1 MSSDARIFNFILYGN
16 FTDESIKN
24 YMDDCQVNLT
34 QMLRDTYRALQTNVN
49 NIINDEYHTA
59 IIKNGVDLLCILCDK
74 LNFNKDEVE
83 INRKRIK
90 KLREP
95 ILAFLKN
102 NSNSILLDAANQ
114 LDEVVLDKNI
124 DADALVT
131 LIRKLIDNK
140 EDIDIIKK
148 FLNIN
153 KEALTRKNNELFDYV
168 FFKAM
173 IALETESRDVYY
185 YITLL
190 KLLYTSKVNKDKY
203 LRHLHNSTSKNNLFS
218 YEIYLIIN
226 GVKRGLS
233 TDEILEKYGIMTN
246 IPNGPLIKPS
256 KKDSSDIIVSID
268 GSKTFLRDDGLSVR
282 KDGNKYIVGIH
293 VADAASAIEKNSE
306 LDFNARNNYECK
318 YMSGTRTRMFPS
330 KIENELS
337 LNEGKTRRAITL
349 YVVLNDSGEILD
361 YYIEKNNIVVS
372 RNLTYL
378 QSEAILNHLG
388 NDELERN
395 ILDLLMLARALE
407 KRNVR
412 KEQYWEKKEQSKKL
426 DNFRKL
432 KSDVIVREFMG
443 LYNLLTARTAKEAG
457 IPFIYRVQD
466 EEYISKTIEEMGM
479 YVDDYTKKILA
490 NIYLESKYSTTPSL
504 HAGLGY
510 TEYAHA
516 SDPLRRYPDFY
527 DQYLFHQFYFKDM
540 PCDFDQ
546 EEFEDLVQ
554 YCNQR
559 SVELSLMKAE
569 FDREARLVRRKN
581 K

>member
-24 YMDDCQVNLT
+24 YMDDCQVNMT
-34 QMLRDTYRALQTNVN
+34 QMLRDAYRALQTNVN

-59 IIKNGVDLLCILCDK
+59 IIKNGVDLFCILCDK

-102 NSNSILLDAANQ
+102 NSNSTLLDAANQ

-153 KEALTRKNNELFDYV
+153 KEALTRKNNELFDCV

-173 IALETESRDVYY
+173 NALEMESRDIYY

-256 KKDSSDIIVSID
+256 KKDCNDIIISID
-268 GSKTFLRDDGLSVR
+268 GNKTFLRDDGLSVR

-293 VADAASAIEKNSE
+293 VADAAAAIEKNSE
-306 LDFNARNNYECK
+306 LDLNARNNYACK
-318 YMSGTRTRMFPS
+318 YMNGTRTRMFPS
-330 KIENELS
+330 KVESELS

-361 YYIEKNNIVVS
+361 YYIEKNNIIVS

-378 QSEAILNHLG
+378 QSEAILNNTGSH
-388 NDELERN
+388 ELERS
-395 ILDLLMLARALE
+395 ILNLLMLAQALE
-407 KRNVR
+407 KRNTR

-443 LYNLLTARTAKEAG
+443 LYNLLTARTAKEEG
-457 IPFIYRVQD
+457 IPFIYRIQD
-466 EEYISKTIEEMGM
+466 EEYITKTVEDMGM
-479 YVDDYTKKILA
+479 YIDDYTKKILA
-490 NIYLESKYSTTPSL
+490 NIYLESKYSATPSL

-540 PCDFDQ
+540 PCDFVQ
-546 EEFEDLVQ
+546 EEFEELVQ

-559 SVELSLMKAE
+559 SIELSLMRGE
-569 FDREARLVRRKN
+569 FNREARLTK
-581 K
+581 KKK

>member
-24 YMDDCQVNLT
+24 YMDDCQVNMT
-34 QMLRDTYRALQTNVN
+34 QMLRDAYRALQTNVN

-59 IIKNGVDLLCILCDK
+59 IIKNGVDLFCILCDK

-95 ILAFLKN
+95 ILAFLKK
-102 NSNSILLDAANQ
+102 NSNSTLLDAANQ

-256 KKDSSDIIVSID
+256 KKDCNDIIISID
-268 GSKTFLRDDGLSVR
+268 GNKTFLRDDGLSVR

-293 VADAASAIEKNSE
+293 VADAAAAIEKNSE
-306 LDFNARNNYECK
+306 LDLNARNNYECK
-318 YMSGTRTRMFPS
+318 YMNGTRTRMFPS
-330 KIENELS
+330 KVESELS

-361 YYIEKNNIVVS
+361 YYIEKNNIIIS

-378 QSEAILNHLG
+378 QSEAILNHIG
-388 NDELERN
+388 SDELERN

-443 LYNLLTARTAKEAG
+443 LYNLLTARTAKEEG

-466 EEYISKTIEEMGM
+466 EEYISKMIEEMGM

-490 NIYLESKYSTTPSL
+490 NIYLESKYSATPSL

-510 TEYAHA
+510 TEYAHT
-516 SDPLRRYPDFY
+516 SDPLRRYTDFY

-540 PCDFDQ
+540 PCDFKQ
-546 EEFEDLVQ
+546 EEFEKLIQ

-559 SVELSLMKAE
+559 SIELSLMRGE
-569 FDREARLVRRKN
+569 FNRVARLTKKKN
-581 K
+581 

>member
-24 YMDDCQVNLT
+24 YMDDCQVNMT
-34 QMLRDTYRALQTNVN
+34 QMLRDAYRALQTNVN

-59 IIKNGVDLLCILCDK
+59 IIKNGVDLFCILCDK

-102 NSNSILLDAANQ
+102 NSNSTLLDAANQ

-246 IPNGPLIKPS
+246 IPNGPLIKPG
-256 KKDSSDIIVSID
+256 KKDCNDIIISID
-268 GSKTFLRDDGLSVR
+268 GNKTFLRDDGLSVR

-293 VADAASAIEKNSE
+293 VADAAAAIEKNSE
-306 LDFNARNNYECK
+306 LDLNARNNYECK
-318 YMSGTRTRMFPS
+318 YMNGTRTRMFPS
-330 KIENELS
+330 KVESELS

-361 YYIEKNNIVVS
+361 YYIEKNNIIIS

-378 QSEAILNHLG
+378 QSEAILNHIG
-388 NDELERN
+388 SDELERN

-443 LYNLLTARTAKEAG
+443 LYNLLTARTAKEEG

-466 EEYISKTIEEMGM
+466 EEYISKMIEEMGM

-490 NIYLESKYSTTPSL
+490 NIYLESKYSATPSL

-510 TEYAHA
+510 TEYAHT
-516 SDPLRRYPDFY
+516 SDPLRRYTDFY

-540 PCDFDQ
+540 PCDFKQ
-546 EEFEDLVQ
+546 EEFEKLIQ

-559 SVELSLMKAE
+559 SIELSLMRGE
-569 FDREARLVRRKN
+569 FNREARLTKKKN
-581 K
+581 

>member
-24 YMDDCQVNLT
+24 YMDDCQVNMT
-34 QMLRDTYRALQTNVN
+34 QLLRDAYRALQTNVN

-59 IIKNGVDLLCILCDK
+59 IIKNGVDLFCLLCDK

-95 ILAFLKN
+95 ILAFLKS
-102 NSNSILLDAANQ
+102 NSNSTLLDAANQ

-256 KKDSSDIIVSID
+256 KKDCNDIIISID
-268 GSKTFLRDDGLSVR
+268 GNKTFLRDDGLSVR

-293 VADAASAIEKNSE
+293 VADAAAAIEKNSE
-306 LDFNARNNYECK
+306 LDLNARNNYECK
-318 YMSGTRTRMFPS
+318 YMNGTRTRMFPS
-330 KIENELS
+330 KVESELS

-361 YYIEKNNIVVS
+361 YYIEKNNIIVS

-378 QSEAILNHLG
+378 QSEAILNNTGSH
-388 NDELERN
+388 ELERS
-395 ILDLLMLARALE
+395 ILNLLMLAQALE
-407 KRNVR
+407 KRNTR

-443 LYNLLTARTAKEAG
+443 LYNLLTARTAKEEG
-457 IPFIYRVQD
+457 IPFIYRIQD
-466 EEYISKTIEEMGM
+466 EEYITKTVEDMGM
-479 YVDDYTKKILA
+479 YIDDYTKKILA
-490 NIYLESKYSTTPSL
+490 NIYLESKYSATPSL

-540 PCDFDQ
+540 PCDFVQ
-546 EEFEDLVQ
+546 EEFEELVQ

-559 SVELSLMKAE
+559 SIELSLMRGE
-569 FDREARLVRRKN
+569 FNREARLTK
-581 K
+581 KKK

>member
-24 YMDDCQVNLT
+24 YMDDCQVNMT
-34 QMLRDTYRALQTNVN
+34 QMLRDAYRALQTNVN

-59 IIKNGVDLLCILCDK
+59 IIKNGVDLFCILCDK

-102 NSNSILLDAANQ
+102 NSNSTLLDAANQ

-140 EDIDIIKK
+140 EDVDIIKK

-256 KKDSSDIIVSID
+256 KKDCNDIIISID
-268 GSKTFLRDDGLSVR
+268 GNKTFLRDDGLSVR

-293 VADAASAIEKNSE
+293 VADAAAAIEKNSE
-306 LDFNARNNYECK
+306 LDLNARNNYECK
-318 YMSGTRTRMFPS
+318 YMNGTRTRMFPS
-330 KIENELS
+330 KVESELS

-361 YYIEKNNIVVS
+361 YYIEKNNIIVS

-378 QSEAILNHLG
+378 QSEAILNNTGSH
-388 NDELERN
+388 ELERS
-395 ILDLLMLARALE
+395 ILNLLMLAQALE
-407 KRNVR
+407 KRNTR

-443 LYNLLTARTAKEAG
+443 LYNLLTARTAKEEG
-457 IPFIYRVQD
+457 IPFIYRIQD
-466 EEYISKTIEEMGM
+466 EEYITKTVEDMGM

-490 NIYLESKYSTTPSL
+490 NIYLESKYSVTPSL

-540 PCDFDQ
+540 PCDFVQ
-546 EEFEDLVQ
+546 EEFEELVQ

-559 SVELSLMKAE
+559 SIELSLMRGE
-569 FDREARLVRRKN
+569 FNREARLTK
-581 K
+581 KKK

>member
-24 YMDDCQVNLT
+24 YMDDCQVNMT
-34 QMLRDTYRALQTNVN
+34 QMLRDAYRALQTNVN

-59 IIKNGVDLLCILCDK
+59 IIKNGVDLFCILCDK

-102 NSNSILLDAANQ
+102 NSNSTLLDAANQ

-256 KKDSSDIIVSID
+256 KKDCNDIIISID
-268 GSKTFLRDDGLSVR
+268 GNKTFLRDDGLSVR

-293 VADAASAIEKNSE
+293 VADAAAAIEKNSE
-306 LDFNARNNYECK
+306 LDLIARNNYACK
-318 YMSGTRTRMFPS
+318 YMNGTRTRMFPS
-330 KIENELS
+330 KVESELS

-361 YYIEKNNIVVS
+361 YYIEKNNIIVS

-378 QSEAILNHLG
+378 QSEAILNNTGSH
-388 NDELERN
+388 ELERS
-395 ILDLLMLARALE
+395 ILNLLMLAQALE
-407 KRNVR
+407 KRNTR

-443 LYNLLTARTAKEAG
+443 LYNLLTARTAKEEG
-457 IPFIYRVQD
+457 IPFIYRIQD
-466 EEYISKTIEEMGM
+466 EEYITKTVEDMGM
-479 YVDDYTKKILA
+479 YIDDYTKKILA
-490 NIYLESKYSTTPSL
+490 NIYLESKYSATPSL

-540 PCDFDQ
+540 PCDFVQ
-546 EEFEDLVQ
+546 EEFEELVQ

-559 SVELSLMKAE
+559 SIELSLMRGE
-569 FDREARLVRRKN
+569 FNREARLTK
-581 K
+581 KKK

>member
-24 YMDDCQVNLT
+24 YMDDCQVNMT
-34 QMLRDTYRALQTNVN
+34 QMLRDAYRALQTNVN

-59 IIKNGVDLLCILCDK
+59 IIKNGVDLFCILCDK

-102 NSNSILLDAANQ
+102 NSNSTLLDAANQ
-114 LDEVVLDKNI
+114 LDEIVLDKNI

-256 KKDSSDIIVSID
+256 KKDCNDIIISID
-268 GSKTFLRDDGLSVR
+268 GNKTFLRDDGLSVR

-293 VADAASAIEKNSE
+293 VADAAAAIEKNSE
-306 LDFNARNNYECK
+306 LDLNARNNYECK
-318 YMSGTRTRMFPS
+318 YMNGTRTRMFPS
-330 KIENELS
+330 KVESELS

-361 YYIEKNNIVVS
+361 YYIEKNNIIIS

-378 QSEAILNHLG
+378 QSEAILNHIG
-388 NDELERN
+388 SDELERN

-443 LYNLLTARTAKEAG
+443 LYNLLTARTAKEEG

-466 EEYISKTIEEMGM
+466 EEYISKMIEEMGM

-490 NIYLESKYSTTPSL
+490 NIYLESKYSATPSL

-516 SDPLRRYPDFY
+516 SDPLRRYTDFY

-540 PCDFDQ
+540 PCDFKQ
-546 EEFEDLVQ
+546 EEFEKLIQ

-559 SVELSLMKAE
+559 SIELSLMRGE
-569 FDREARLVRRKN
+569 FNREARLTKKKN
-581 K
+581 

>member
-1 MSSDARIFNFILYGN
+1 
-16 FTDESIKN
+16 
-24 YMDDCQVNLT
+24 
-34 QMLRDTYRALQTNVN
+34 
-49 NIINDEYHTA
+49 
-59 IIKNGVDLLCILCDK
+59 
-74 LNFNKDEVE
+74 
-83 INRKRIK
+83 
-90 KLREP
+90 
-95 ILAFLKN
+95 
-102 NSNSILLDAANQ
+102 
-114 LDEVVLDKNI
+114 
-124 DADALVT
+124 
-131 LIRKLIDNK
+131 
-140 EDIDIIKK
+140 
-148 FLNIN
+148 
-153 KEALTRKNNELFDYV
+153 
-168 FFKAM
+168 M

-256 KKDSSDIIVSID
+256 KKDCSDIIVSID

>member
-24 YMDDCQVNLT
+24 YMDDCQVNMT
-34 QMLRDTYRALQTNVN
+34 QMLRDAYRALQTNVN

-59 IIKNGVDLLCILCDK
+59 IIKNGVDLFCILCDK

-102 NSNSILLDAANQ
+102 NSNSTLLDAANQ

-140 EDIDIIKK
+140 EDVDIIKK

-256 KKDSSDIIVSID
+256 KKDCNDIIISID
-268 GSKTFLRDDGLSVR
+268 GNKTFLRDDGLSVR

-293 VADAASAIEKNSE
+293 VADAAAAIEKNSE
-306 LDFNARNNYECK
+306 LDLNARNNYECK
-318 YMSGTRTRMFPS
+318 YMNGTRTRMFPS
-330 KIENELS
+330 KVESELS

-361 YYIEKNNIVVS
+361 YYIEKNNIIVS

-378 QSEAILNHLG
+378 QSEAILNNTGSH
-388 NDELERN
+388 ELERS
-395 ILDLLMLARALE
+395 ILNLLMLAQALE
-407 KRNVR
+407 KRNTR

-443 LYNLLTARTAKEAG
+443 LYNLLTARTAKEEG
-457 IPFIYRVQD
+457 IPFIYRIQD
-466 EEYISKTIEEMGM
+466 EEYITKTVEDMGM

-490 NIYLESKYSTTPSL
+490 NIYLESKYSATPSL

-516 SDPLRRYPDFY
+516 SDPLRRYSDFY

-540 PCDFDQ
+540 PCDFVQ
-546 EEFEDLVQ
+546 EEFEELVQ

-559 SVELSLMKAE
+559 SIELSLMRGE
-569 FDREARLVRRKN
+569 FNREARLTK
-581 K
+581 KKK

>member
-24 YMDDCQVNLT
+24 YMDDCQVNMT
-34 QMLRDTYRALQTNVN
+34 QMLRDAYRALQTNVN

-59 IIKNGVDLLCILCDK
+59 IIKNGVDLFCILCDK

-102 NSNSILLDAANQ
+102 NSNSTLLDAANQ

-256 KKDSSDIIVSID
+256 KKDCNDIIISID
-268 GSKTFLRDDGLSVR
+268 GNKTFLRDDGLSVR

-293 VADAASAIEKNSE
+293 VADAAAAIEKNSE
-306 LDFNARNNYECK
+306 LDLNARNNYECK
-318 YMSGTRTRMFPS
+318 YMNGTRTRMFPS
-330 KIENELS
+330 KVESELS

-361 YYIEKNNIVVS
+361 YYIEKNNIIVS

-378 QSEAILNHLG
+378 QSEAILNNTGSH
-388 NDELERN
+388 ELERS
-395 ILDLLMLARALE
+395 ILNLLMLAQALE
-407 KRNVR
+407 KRNTR

-443 LYNLLTARTAKEAG
+443 LYNLLTARTAKEEG
-457 IPFIYRVQD
+457 IPFIYRIQD
-466 EEYISKTIEEMGM
+466 EEYITKTVEDMGM

-490 NIYLESKYSTTPSL
+490 NIYLESKYSATPSL

-540 PCDFDQ
+540 PCDFVQ
-546 EEFEDLVQ
+546 EEFEELVQ

-559 SVELSLMKAE
+559 SIELSLMRGE
-569 FDREARLVRRKN
+569 FNREARLTK
-581 K
+581 KKK

>member
-24 YMDDCQVNLT
+24 YMDDCQVNMT
-34 QMLRDTYRALQTNVN
+34 QMLRDAYRALQTNVN

-59 IIKNGVDLLCILCDK
+59 IIKNGVDLFCILCDK

-95 ILAFLKN
+95 ILAFLKK
-102 NSNSILLDAANQ
+102 NSNSTLLDAANQ
-114 LDEVVLDKNI
+114 LDEIVLDKNI

-256 KKDSSDIIVSID
+256 KKDCNDIIISID
-268 GSKTFLRDDGLSVR
+268 GNKTFLRDDGLSVR

-293 VADAASAIEKNSE
+293 VADAAAAIEKNSE
-306 LDFNARNNYECK
+306 LDLNARNNYECK
-318 YMSGTRTRMFPS
+318 YMNGTRTRMFPS
-330 KIENELS
+330 KVESELS

-361 YYIEKNNIVVS
+361 YYIEKNNIIIS

-378 QSEAILNHLG
+378 QSEAILNHIG
-388 NDELERN
+388 SDELERN

-443 LYNLLTARTAKEAG
+443 LYNLLTARTAKEEG

-466 EEYISKTIEEMGM
+466 EEYISKMIEEMGM

-490 NIYLESKYSTTPSL
+490 NIYLESKYSATPSL

-510 TEYAHA
+510 TEYAHT
-516 SDPLRRYPDFY
+516 SDPLRRYTDFY

-540 PCDFDQ
+540 PCDFKQ
-546 EEFEDLVQ
+546 EEFEKLIQ

-559 SVELSLMKAE
+559 SIELSLMRGE
-569 FDREARLVRRKN
+569 FNREARLTKKKN
-581 K
+581 

>member
-24 YMDDCQVNLT
+24 YMDDCQVNMT
-34 QMLRDTYRALQTNVN
+34 QMLRDAYRALQTNVN

-59 IIKNGVDLLCILCDK
+59 IIKNGVDLFCILCDK

-102 NSNSILLDAANQ
+102 NSNSTLLDAANQ

-256 KKDSSDIIVSID
+256 KKDCNDIIISID
-268 GSKTFLRDDGLSVR
+268 GNKTFLRDDGLSVR

-293 VADAASAIEKNSE
+293 VADAAAAIEKNSE
-306 LDFNARNNYECK
+306 LDLNARNNYECK
-318 YMSGTRTRMFPS
+318 YMNGTRTRMFPS
-330 KIENELS
+330 KVESELS

-361 YYIEKNNIVVS
+361 YYIEKNNIIIS

-378 QSEAILNHLG
+378 QSEAILNHIG
-388 NDELERN
+388 SDELERN

-443 LYNLLTARTAKEAG
+443 LYNLLTARTAKEEG

-466 EEYISKTIEEMGM
+466 EEYISKMIEEMGM

-490 NIYLESKYSTTPSL
+490 NIYLESKYSATPSL

-510 TEYAHA
+510 TEYAHT
-516 SDPLRRYPDFY
+516 SDPLRRYTDFY

-540 PCDFDQ
+540 PCDFKQ
-546 EEFEDLVQ
+546 EEFEKLIQ

-559 SVELSLMKAE
+559 SIELSLMRGE
-569 FDREARLVRRKN
+569 FNREARLTKKKN
-581 K
+581 

>member
-24 YMDDCQVNLT
+24 YMDDCQVNMT
-34 QMLRDTYRALQTNVN
+34 QLLRDAYRALQTNVN

-59 IIKNGVDLLCILCDK
+59 IIKNGVDLFCLLCDK

-95 ILAFLKN
+95 ILAFLKS
-102 NSNSILLDAANQ
+102 NSNSTLLDAANQ

-140 EDIDIIKK
+140 EDVDIIKK

-153 KEALTRKNNELFDYV
+153 KEALTKKNNELFDYV

-256 KKDSSDIIVSID
+256 KKDCNDIIISID
-268 GSKTFLRDDGLSVR
+268 GNKTFLRDDGLSVR

-293 VADAASAIEKNSE
+293 VADAAAAIEKNSE
-306 LDFNARNNYECK
+306 LDLNARNNYECK
-318 YMSGTRTRMFPS
+318 YMNGTRTRMFPS
-330 KIENELS
+330 KVESELS

-361 YYIEKNNIVVS
+361 YYIEKNNIIVS

-378 QSEAILNHLG
+378 QSEAILNNTGSH
-388 NDELERN
+388 ELERS
-395 ILDLLMLARALE
+395 ILNLLMLAQALE
-407 KRNVR
+407 KRNTR

-443 LYNLLTARTAKEAG
+443 LYNLLTARTAKEEG
-457 IPFIYRVQD
+457 IPFIYRIQD
-466 EEYISKTIEEMGM
+466 EEYITKTVEDMGM

-490 NIYLESKYSTTPSL
+490 NIYLESKYSVTPSL

-540 PCDFDQ
+540 PCDFVQ
-546 EEFEDLVQ
+546 EEFEELVQ

-559 SVELSLMKAE
+559 SIELSLMRGE
-569 FDREARLVRRKN
+569 FNREARLTK
-581 K
+581 KKK

>member
-24 YMDDCQVNLT
+24 YMDDCQVNMT
-34 QMLRDTYRALQTNVN
+34 QMLRDAYRALQTNVN

-59 IIKNGVDLLCILCDK
+59 IIKNGVDLFCILCDK

-102 NSNSILLDAANQ
+102 NSNSTLLDAANQ

-173 IALETESRDVYY
+173 IAIETESRDVYY

-256 KKDSSDIIVSID
+256 KKDCNDIIISID
-268 GSKTFLRDDGLSVR
+268 GNKTFLRDDGLSVR

-293 VADAASAIEKNSE
+293 VADAAAAIEKNSE
-306 LDFNARNNYECK
+306 LDLNARNNYECK
-318 YMSGTRTRMFPS
+318 YMNGTRTRMFPS
-330 KIENELS
+330 KVESELS

-361 YYIEKNNIVVS
+361 YYIEKNNIIIS

-378 QSEAILNHLG
+378 QSEAILNHIG
-388 NDELERN
+388 SDELERN

-443 LYNLLTARTAKEAG
+443 LYNLLTARTAKEEG

-466 EEYISKTIEEMGM
+466 EEYISKMIEEMGM

-490 NIYLESKYSTTPSL
+490 NIYLESKYSATPSL

-510 TEYAHA
+510 TEYAHT
-516 SDPLRRYPDFY
+516 SDPLRRYTDFY

-540 PCDFDQ
+540 PCDFKQ
-546 EEFEDLVQ
+546 EEFEKLIQ

-559 SVELSLMKAE
+559 SIELSLMRGE
-569 FDREARLVRRKN
+569 FNREARLTKKKN
-581 K
+581 

>member
-24 YMDDCQVNLT
+24 YMDDCQVNMT
-34 QMLRDTYRALQTNVN
+34 QMLRDAYRALQTNVN

-59 IIKNGVDLLCILCDK
+59 IIKNGVDLFCILCDK

-102 NSNSILLDAANQ
+102 NSNSTLLDAANQ

-246 IPNGPLIKPS
+246 IPNGPLIKPG
-256 KKDSSDIIVSID
+256 KKDCNDIIISID
-268 GSKTFLRDDGLSVR
+268 GNKTFLRDDGLSVR

-293 VADAASAIEKNSE
+293 VADAAAAIEKNSE
-306 LDFNARNNYECK
+306 LDLNARNNYECK

-330 KIENELS
+330 KVESELS
-337 LNEGKTRRAITL
+337 LNEGKSRRAITL

-361 YYIEKNNIVVS
+361 YYIEKNNIIVS

-378 QSEAILNHLG
+378 QSEAILNHIG
-388 NDELERN
+388 SDELERN

-412 KEQYWEKKEQSKKL
+412 KELYWEKKEQSKKL
-426 DNFRKL
+426 DNFRNIL
-432 KSDVIVREFMG
+432 
-443 LYNLLTARTAKEAG
+443 
-457 IPFIYRVQD
+457 FILNSID
-466 EEYISKTIEEMGM
+466 KW
-479 YVDDYTKKILA
+479 YTFFFCSSSSKKI
-490 NIYLESKYSTTPSL
+490 I
-504 HAGLGY
+504 
-510 TEYAHA
+510 
-516 SDPLRRYPDFY
+516 
-527 DQYLFHQFYFKDM
+527 
-540 PCDFDQ
+540 
-546 EEFEDLVQ
+546 
-554 YCNQR
+554 
-559 SVELSLMKAE
+559 
-569 FDREARLVRRKN
+569 
-581 K
+581 

>member
-24 YMDDCQVNLT
+24 YMDDCQVNMT
-34 QMLRDTYRALQTNVN
+34 QMLRDAYRALQTNVN

-59 IIKNGVDLLCILCDK
+59 IIKNGVDLFCILCDK

-95 ILAFLKN
+95 ILAFLKK
-102 NSNSILLDAANQ
+102 NSNSTLLDAANQ

-256 KKDSSDIIVSID
+256 KKDCNDIIISID
-268 GSKTFLRDDGLSVR
+268 GNKTFLRDDGLSVR

-293 VADAASAIEKNSE
+293 VADAAAAIEKNSE
-306 LDFNARNNYECK
+306 LDLNARNNYECK
-318 YMSGTRTRMFPS
+318 YMNGTRTRMFPS
-330 KIENELS
+330 KVESELS

-361 YYIEKNNIVVS
+361 YYIEKNNIIIS

-378 QSEAILNHLG
+378 QSEAILNHIG
-388 NDELERN
+388 SDELERN

-443 LYNLLTARTAKEAG
+443 LYNLLTARTAKEEG

-466 EEYISKTIEEMGM
+466 EEYISKMIEEMGM

-490 NIYLESKYSTTPSL
+490 NIYLESKYSATPSL

-510 TEYAHA
+510 TEYAHT
-516 SDPLRRYPDFY
+516 SDPLRRYTDFY

-540 PCDFDQ
+540 PCDFKQ
-546 EEFEDLVQ
+546 EEFEKLIQ

-559 SVELSLMKAE
+559 SIELSLMRGE
-569 FDREARLVRRKN
+569 FNREARLTKKKN
-581 K
+581 

>member
-16 FTDESIKN
+16 YSEDAIKY
-24 YMDDCQVNLT
+24 YMDDCQVNMN

-49 NIINDEYHTA
+49 NIINDEYHTS
-59 IIKNGVDLLCILCDK
+59 IIKNGVDLFCLLCDK
-74 LNFNKDEVE
+74 MNFNKDEVE

-102 NSNSILLDAANQ
+102 NNNSLLLDAANQ

-124 DADALVT
+124 DADALLT
-131 LIRKLIDNK
+131 LVKKLIDNH
-140 EDIDIIKK
+140 EDVDIIKK
-148 FLNIN
+148 FININ
-153 KEALTRKNNELFDYV
+153 KESLTKKNSELFDYV

-173 IALETESRDVYY
+173 RALETENRDIYY

-203 LRHLHNSTSKNNLFS
+203 LRHLHNSTSKNNIFS

-233 TDEILEKYGIMTN
+233 TDEILEKYGIITE
-246 IPNGPLIKPS
+246 IPNGPVIKT
-256 KKDSSDIIVSID
+256 KKRNCKDIVMSID
-268 GSKTFLRDDGLSVR
+268 GNRTFLRDDGLSVR
-282 KDGNKYIVGIH
+282 KDGSNYIVGIH
-293 VADAASAIEKNSE
+293 VADAAGAIEKNST
-306 LDFNARNNYECK
+306 LDLNARNNYKCL
-318 YMSGTRTRMFPS
+318 YMNGTRTRMFPS
-330 KIENELS
+330 KIESELS
-337 LNEGKTRRAITL
+337 LNEGKTRKVITL

-388 NDELERN
+388 SDELEKQ
-395 ILDLLMLARALE
+395 IFDLLMLARALE
-407 KRNVR
+407 KRNAR
-412 KEQYWEKKEQSKKL
+412 KEQYWEKKEQSKKVE
-426 DNFRKL
+426 NFRKL
-432 KSDVIVREFMG
+432 KSDVIVREFMS
-443 LYNLLTARTAKEAG
+443 LYNLLTARTAKDKG
-457 IPFIYRVQD
+457 FPFIYRIQD

-490 NIYLESKYSTTPSL
+490 NIYLESKYSTVPSL
-504 HAGLGY
+504 HAGLGF
-510 TEYAHA
+510 TEYSHS

-540 PCDFDQ
+540 ESDFDE
-546 EEFEDLVQ
+546 EEFEELVK

-559 SVELSLMKAE
+559 SIELSLMRAE
-569 FDREARLVRRKN
+569 FNREARLVK
-581 K
+581 KK

>member
-24 YMDDCQVNLT
+24 YMDDCQVNMT
-34 QMLRDTYRALQTNVN
+34 QMLRDAYRALQTNVN

-59 IIKNGVDLLCILCDK
+59 IIKNGVDLFCILCDK

-102 NSNSILLDAANQ
+102 NSNSTLLDAANQ

-246 IPNGPLIKPS
+246 IPNGPLIKPG
-256 KKDSSDIIVSID
+256 KKDCNDIIISID
-268 GSKTFLRDDGLSVR
+268 GNKTFLRDDGLSVR

-293 VADAASAIEKNSE
+293 VADAAAAIEKNSE
-306 LDFNARNNYECK
+306 LDLNARNNYEWK

-330 KIENELS
+330 KVESELS

-361 YYIEKNNIVVS
+361 YYIEKNNIIVS

-378 QSEAILNHLG
+378 QSEAILNHIG
-388 NDELERN
+388 SDELERN

-443 LYNLLTARTAKEAG
+443 LYNLLTARTAKEEG

-466 EEYISKTIEEMGM
+466 EEYISKMIEEMGM

-490 NIYLESKYSTTPSL
+490 NIYLESKYSATPSL

-510 TEYAHA
+510 TEYAHT
-516 SDPLRRYPDFY
+516 SDPLRRYTDFY

-540 PCDFDQ
+540 PCDFKQ
-546 EEFEDLVQ
+546 EEFEKLIQ

-559 SVELSLMKAE
+559 SIELSLMRGE
-569 FDREARLVRRKN
+569 FNREARLTKKKN
-581 K
+581 